1 VEGMDVCWD
10 VALDSL
16 LVKCSCIAKVLELWW
31 HLLSGRFG
39 EKVCYVGIGSNN
51 FCILINERQDT
62 FNDLFFV

>member
-1 VEGMDVCWD
+1 MVVCWD

-39 EKVCYVGIGSNN
+39 ENVCYIGIGR
-51 FCILINERQDT
+51 RQDT
-62 FNDLFFV
+62 FDDLFLCEHFILSL